1 MSWCFLLYIFKV
13 LALSEL
19 VKLGQVNLVERML
32 KVSKTLETNKTGTA
46 SGLQTGVVMAEV
58 VVKFIFIS
66 ILCVNISRCCSNV
79 ELQRL
84 RVLAS

>member
-1 MSWCFLLYIFKV
+1 M
-13 LALSEL
+13 
-19 VKLGQVNLVERML
+19 KLGQVNLVERML

-58 VVKFIFIS
+58 VKFIFIS

>member
-1 MSWCFLLYIFKV
+1 MSYFIFFKV

-66 ILCVNISRCCSNV
+66 ILCVNISRCCFNV
-79 ELQRL
+79 EPQRL

>member
-1 MSWCFLLYIFKV
+1 M
-13 LALSEL
+13 
-19 VKLGQVNLVERML
+19 KLGQVNLVERML

-46 SGLQTGVVMAEV
+46 SGLQTGVVMAEG